1 MRYFVT
7 GATGWIGSAVVPEL
21 LGAGHEVIGLARND
35 AGRATLEELGVEA
48 WPGDLGDPASLAAGA
63 AASDGVVHLAYHHDF
78 SQMEEAARLDLA
90 AIEAMGDALT
100 GTGRPLLIASGMLGL
115 APDRVGTEHD
125 QPDPTAHPRIAN
137 AAAVLALAD
146 RGVRP
151 LVVRF
156 APTVHGAGDHGFVAV
171 LVQIARERGVAG
183 YVDDGT
189 NRWSAV
195 HRTDAARLVRLA
207 LDDAPAGTVVHAVA
221 EEGVEGR
228 AIAEAIGTGL
238 GLPVTSIPLDRASE
252 HFGWL
257 GMVFAADAAASND
270 ITRELLGWDP
280 QEITLVEDIAAHY
293 LAG

>member
-21 LGAGHEVIGLARND
+21 LGAGHDVVGLARND
-35 AGRATLEELGVEA
+35 PARATLDALGVEA
-48 WPGDLGDPASLAAGA
+48 WPGDLDDPASLAAGA

-90 AIEAMGDALT
+90 AIEAIGDALA
-100 GTGRPLLIASGMLGL
+100 GTGRPLLIASGTLGL
-115 APDRVGTEHD
+115 TSDRVGTEHD
-125 QPDPTAHPRIAN
+125 RPDPSAHPRVAN
-137 AAAVLALAD
+137 AAAVLALAE

-156 APTVHGAGDHGFVAV
+156 APTVHGAGDHGFVSV

-195 HRTDAARLVRLA
+195 HRNDAARLVQLA
-207 LDDAPAGTVVHAVA
+207 IDGAPSGSVLHAVA
-221 EEGVEGR
+221 EEGVTGR
-228 AIAEAIGTGL
+228 AIAEAIGAGL

-257 GMVFAADAAASND
+257 GMIFAADVPASNHV
-270 ITRELLGWDP
+270 TRELLGWEP
-280 QEITLVEDIAAHY
+280 QEITLVEDIAANY